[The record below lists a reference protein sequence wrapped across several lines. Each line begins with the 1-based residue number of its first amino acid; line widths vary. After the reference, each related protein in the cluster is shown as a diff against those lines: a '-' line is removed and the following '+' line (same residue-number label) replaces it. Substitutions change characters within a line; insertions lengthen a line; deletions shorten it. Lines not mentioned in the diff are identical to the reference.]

1 MNFEDKLQVQI
12 KVYDVGYVQV
22 GDRFF
27 DMNDNGEP
35 NFEVEHEN
43 AGGGY
48 DEDGN
53 PVKIDPLLEA
63 QINTSGQ
70 IIQDGKVVATIQVT
84 DFEDYNYLE
93 HYGEN
98 YYQPVEGAE
107 TKEPLAKV
115 YSGYLETSNVS
126 AVTEMVNMIT
136 AGLTSLVRDILFTQ
150 ILLMSFVKKKI

>member
-48 DEDGN
+48 DEDGT
-53 PVKIDPLLEA
+53 PV
-63 QINTSGQ
+63 Q
-70 IIQDGKVVATIQVT
+70 
-84 DFEDYNYLE
+84 
-93 HYGEN
+93 
-98 YYQPVEGAE
+98 
-107 TKEPLAKV
+107 
-115 YSGYLETSNVS
+115 
-126 AVTEMVNMIT
+126 
-136 AGLTSLVRDILFTQ
+136 SL
-150 ILLMSFVKKKI
+150 

>member
-53 PVKIDPLLEA
+53 PYTIRVREEIAIAFQHEMDHL
-63 QINTSGQ
+63 
-70 IIQDGKVVATIQVT
+70 DG
-84 DFEDYNYLE
+84 
-93 HYGEN
+93 
-98 YYQPVEGAE
+98 
-107 TKEPLAKV
+107 
-115 YSGYLETSNVS
+115 
-126 AVTEMVNMIT
+126 
-136 AGLTSLVRDILFTQ
+136 ILFPDR
-150 ILLMSFVKKKI
+150 IDKKNPFKDAELMREI